1 MLNQEDERIPL
12 SKSAAEI
19 LMNQYSLRDQRSDEA
34 RERNLVFFT
43 KTGKPW
49 GKSRSV
55 IWRLHREIRTKANL
69 PEGFR
74 MLHGLRHHFLTMH
87 AVAGTP
93 APILMRLA
101 THKDLATTQRYIDIA
116 DADLLAAADKTK
128 SLITAT
134 QVFTLIARRV
144 LYSRHSC
151 KPLVLFNCFN
161 QLAAESPK
169 ICLDGTSWLR

>member
-1 MLNQEDERIPL
+1 
-12 SKSAAEI
+12 
-19 LMNQYSLRDQRSDEA
+19 MNQHSLRDLRSQEA
-34 RERNLVFFT
+34 KDRDLVFFT

-55 IWRLHREIRTKANL
+55 IWRLHREIRAKLGL

-116 DADLLAAADKTK
+116 DVDLLAAANKTQ
-128 SLITAT
+128 SLIE
-134 QVFTLIARRV
+134 Q
-144 LYSRHSC
+144 
-151 KPLVLFNCFN
+151 
-161 QLAAESPK
+161 QLK
-169 ICLDGTSWLR
+169 TVH

>member
-1 MLNQEDERIPL
+1 MFILHTGVRRGEIFKLCWQDIDFEHRVVLLQDAKSGGDERIPL

-19 LMNQYSLRDQRSDEA
+19 LINQYSLRDLRSQEA
-34 RERNLVFFT
+34 RERDLVFFT

-116 DADLLAAADKTK
+116 DAYLLAAADKTE
-128 SLITAT
+128 SLIQHQLRT
-134 QVFTLIARRV
+134 V
-144 LYSRHSC
+144 L
-151 KPLVLFNCFN
+151 
-161 QLAAESPK
+161 
-169 ICLDGTSWLR
+169 